1 MYLMVSVYV
10 IIVIVT
16 LLFSVHNNSIYI
28 INLFKLKFNLLFY
41 YINERWFT
49 KEKELLPYQI

>member
-16 LLFSVHNNSIYI
+16 LLFSEHNNSIYI

>member
-16 LLFSVHNNSIYI
+16 LNIIILYI

>member
-10 IIVIVT
+10 IIVMVT
-16 LLFSVHNNSIYI
+16 LLFSEHNNSIYI

-41 YINERWFT
+41 YIHERWFT